1 VPGYYAVLLKIVLIL
16 DIVTILAFVGEYS
29 YRADWWRDEIGRTI
43 VVKDILLLAV
53 IALVAASVFFQFSR
67 LTSEVAAWTEIG
79 MLGGV
84 SLAMA
89 WRTWVFEK
97 VHKRGK
103 K

>member
-1 VPGYYAVLLKIVLIL
+1 VTVDLLTTLITAVSSAAVALAGVYLFVTGKLHSDAEFQRLLSENLELK
-16 DIVTILAFVGEYS
+16 E
-29 YRADWWRDEIGRTI
+29 
-43 VVKDILLLAV
+43 
-53 IALVAASVFFQFSR
+53 ALRLAASVFFQFSR